1 MEPMVETNFDEAVA
15 VPQSLEDR
23 LQFVGGATA
32 GLLNQHVAIALNG
45 GKRHRR
51 QLMMGR
57 CNHDRISVDCQR
69 LAPIG
74 DGLSAGITRQ
84 GLAPLAIT
92 VTYGED
98 LMFGGRVSALGADD
112 PTTDQH

>member
-1 MEPMVETNFDEAVA
+1 V
-15 VPQSLEDR
+15 QR
-23 LQFVGGATA
+23 L
-32 GLLNQHVAIALNG
+32 
-45 GKRHRR
+45 
-51 QLMMGR
+51 
-57 CNHDRISVDCQR
+57 R

-92 VTYGED
+92 VTYGKD

>member
-69 LAPIG
+69 LAP
-74 DGLSAGITRQ
+74 
-84 GLAPLAIT
+84 LAIT